1 MNRDPAAEVALVTGA
16 GTGIGR
22 ALAIALAG
30 TGRSVVVV
38 GRRPELLEETALAIR
53 QLGGSADVRPTDVSD
68 PAAVDGLVGFIG
80 SKLGRLDV
88 LVHSTGAHAFGHL
101 EQAPVDQ
108 LDTLYAS
115 NLLGPFLLTRATL
128 PLLKKAEGEI
138 VFMNSSVVF
147 GARAGVAG
155 YSAMKHGLRAM
166 ADSLRA
172 EVNPAGIRVLTV
184 YLGRVATPTQEEIS
198 RREERPYVAAQ
209 ILQPEDVAT
218 IVLASLG
225 LPRTA
230 EVTDLH
236 IRHFV
241 STS

>member
-1 MNRDPAAEVALVTGA
+1 M
-16 GTGIGR
+16 
-22 ALAIALAG
+22 
-30 TGRSVVVV
+30 
-38 GRRPELLEETALAIR
+38 
-53 QLGGSADVRPTDVSD
+53 
-68 PAAVDGLVGFIG
+68 
-80 SKLGRLDV
+80 

-101 EQAPVDQ
+101 EQAPVGQ
-108 LDTLYAS
+108 LDELYAS

-128 PLLKKAEGEI
+128 PLLRKAQGEI

-155 YSAMKHGLRAM
+155 YSAMKHALRAM

-172 EVNPAGIRVLTV
+172 EVNVAGIRVLTV
-184 YLGRVATPTQEEIS
+184 YLGRVATPTQQEIS

-218 IVLASLG
+218 IVLAALG